1 MGSTS
6 LRLFLCGEVCVLRG
20 RNSELQDEIVR
31 AIALQSSIL
40 TILRNVFLLREVLL
54 SILYVV
60 VVMHYEIFVVKCDF
74 SNVYHVFCGWVVTNS
89 KRLQCNTDY
98 TVGCHR
104 LEATCKDHL
113 KATLEAF
120 LIFVFHKAFLGNETF
135 DYGGGLFDVGGKNP
149 IELVIN
155 FLSNANMTAVTGSL
169 EKLLSESYKFI
180 RLADDINDMKNYI
193 NDMRLC
199 FVALT
204 ISGYVAM
211 LIYAIVLFCGRR
223 NGRNAQR
230 RRHASGMAYMDEE
243 SLGWGEKPPTQQSMC
258 NRTTSGDRDP
268 YYYRSSSR
276 KPMHPFSRQRY
287 NITAALTD
295 AAAHPASGDSVCA
308 KVNGP
313 FETSPLNVTE
323 TTTSLEAPGAET
335 AH

>member
-1 MGSTS
+1 MAPDFEDYSNIQIGA
-6 LRLFLCGEVCVLRG
+6 FGGYICY
-20 RNSELQDEIVR
+20 LQ
-31 AIALQSSIL
+31 
-40 TILRNVFLLREVLL
+40 
-54 SILYVV
+54 
-60 VVMHYEIFVVKCDF
+60 
-74 SNVYHVFCGWVVTNS
+74 
-89 KRLQCNTDY
+89 KRLQRTIQITLYCD
-98 TVGCHR
+98 CHR
-104 LEATCKDHL
+104 LEATRKEHLEATL
-113 KATLEAF
+113 KAF
-120 LIFVFHKAFLGNETF
+120 LFFVFHKAFLGNETF

-287 NITAALTD
+287 NITGALTD

>member
-1 MGSTS
+1 M
-6 LRLFLCGEVCVLRG
+6 
-20 RNSELQDEIVR
+20 
-31 AIALQSSIL
+31 AP
-40 TILRNVFLLREVLL
+40 
-54 SILYVV
+54 
-60 VVMHYEIFVVKCDF
+60 DF
-74 SNVYHVFCGWVVTNS
+74 EDYSNI
-89 KRLQCNTDY
+89 Q
-98 TVGCHR
+98 
-104 LEATCKDHL
+104 
-113 KATLEAF
+113 
-120 LIFVFHKAFLGNETF
+120 IGNETF

-243 SLGWGEKPPTQQSMC
+243 SLGW
-258 NRTTSGDRDP
+258 DRVHENLCI
-268 YYYRSSSR
+268 RLAVR
-276 KPMHPFSRQRY
+276 
-287 NITAALTD
+287 
-295 AAAHPASGDSVCA
+295 
-308 KVNGP
+308 VNGP